1 MPSSLWSTFLS
12 KMSIH
17 KNTFSSPFQP
27 VWKNRSTNVCVR
39 CICWHSAPFCLA
51 VPFSWSWKSKDCVSQ
66 MLLLPAP
73 QGRPVDARPWQE
85 AGKHE
90 VARSLSLCPWPW
102 GQHLCQWWRALEQ
115 SCSGHRARKA
125 TAVCTALA
133 QEAASWALNKHPP
146 HFTPSLILWL
156 QFCHHV
162 WNQFTAIHPILL

>member
-1 MPSSLWSTFLS
+1 M
-12 KMSIH
+12 
-17 KNTFSSPFQP
+17 
-27 VWKNRSTNVCVR
+27 
-39 CICWHSAPFCLA
+39 
-51 VPFSWSWKSKDCVSQ
+51 CVSDASAGTQ
-66 MLLLPAP
+66 PLFAWLCPSHGAGSPKTAFPRCSYCLLPRGGLWMP
-73 QGRPVDARPWQE
+73 GPGRKLGSMRWRGA
-85 AGKHE
+85 
-90 VARSLSLCPWPW
+90 SLSPWPW

-162 WNQFTAIHPILL
+162 WNQFTATHPILL